1 MKQKIDAILSKWVS
15 RKLMVFV
22 VASFG
27 LFSGTLNS
35 GDWTILA
42 TAYVGV
48 VGFTEIVMKVKNKNI
63 N

>member
-1 MKQKIDAILSKWVS
+1 MRQKIDAILNKWLS

-22 VASFG
+22 IASFG
-27 LFSGTLNS
+27 LFSGSLSS

-48 VGFTEIVMKVKNKNI
+48 VGFYEIVGKLRNNLD
-63 N
+63 

>member
-1 MKQKIDAILSKWVS
+1 MRQKIDAILNKWLS

-22 VASFG
+22 IASFG
-27 LFSGTLNS
+27 LFSGDLSS

-48 VGFTEIVMKVKNKNI
+48 VGFYEIVGKLKNNI
-63 N
+63 D

>member
-1 MKQKIDAILSKWVS
+1 MRQKIDAILNKWLS

-22 VASFG
+22 IASFG
-27 LFSGTLNS
+27 LFSGSLSS

-48 VGFTEIVMKVKNKNI
+48 VGFYEIVAKLKNNLD
-63 N
+63 

>member
-1 MKQKIDAILSKWVS
+1 MKEKLDIILSKWVS

-48 VGFTEIVMKVKNKNI
+48 VGFYEIVMKLKNK
-63 N
+63 

>member
-15 RKLMVFV
+15 RKLLVFT

-27 LFSGTLNS
+27 LFLGNLQS

-42 TAYVGV
+42 TAYVSM
-48 VGFTEIVMKVKNKNI
+48 VGFTEIVERIKKAN
-63 N
+63 

>member
-1 MKQKIDAILSKWVS
+1 MRQKIDAILNKWLS

-22 VASFG
+22 IASFG
-27 LFSGTLNS
+27 LFSGDLTS
-35 GDWTILA
+35 SDWTILA

-48 VGFTEIVMKVKNKNI
+48 VGFYEIVGKLKNNM

>member
-15 RKLMVFV
+15 RKLLVFT

-27 LFSGTLNS
+27 LFSGSLRS

-42 TAYVGV
+42 TAYVSM
-48 VGFTEIVMKVKNKNI
+48 VGFTEIVERIKKAN
-63 N
+63 

>member
-1 MKQKIDAILSKWVS
+1 MRQKIDAILNKWLS

-22 VASFG
+22 IASFG
-27 LFSGTLNS
+27 LFSGSLTS

-48 VGFTEIVMKVKNKNI
+48 VGFYEIVGKLKNNM

>member
-1 MKQKIDAILSKWVS
+1 MRQKIDAILKKWLS

-22 VASFG
+22 IASFG
-27 LFSGTLNS
+27 LFSGSLSS

-48 VGFTEIVMKVKNKNI
+48 VGFYEIVAKLKNNLD
-63 N
+63 

>member
-1 MKQKIDAILSKWVS
+1 MKQTIDAILNKWVS

-22 VASFG
+22 IASFG
-27 LFSGTLNS
+27 LFSGTLDS

-48 VGFTEIVMKVKNKNI
+48 VGFYEIVGKLKNKI
-63 N
+63 D

>member
-1 MKQKIDAILSKWVS
+1 MRQKVDQFLNRYLS

-35 GDWTILA
+35 GDWVILA
-42 TAYVGV
+42 TVYVGTQ
-48 VGFTEIVMKVKNKNI
+48 GALDIVQKLRK
-63 N
+63 